1 MPAHNLIFFLGR
13 LHVLLLHLPIGI
25 LLLAVVLE
33 IVSRQE
39 RFRYLQAAV
48 GFVWAAGALS
58 AIGTVALGY
67 MHASEGGFAG
77 DALSAHRL
85 AGTSL
90 AALACLI
97 WLTRAK
103 AGGFYGKAWSAGSV
117 GVIAL
122 LVVTGHF
129 GGNLT
134 HGDTYLAEYAPPP
147 LRGLLGHENAA
158 TAARP
163 KPASLESA
171 DIYLDVVAPSLQ
183 QRCAT
188 CHNENKRKGEFSV
201 ASYAELMKGGK
212 EGAVIVAGKP
222 EASDLIRR
230 INLDPAHKDF
240 MPKDGKTP
248 LTAEQGAAIAWWV
261 SVGAPQTGA
270 IATLKPTP
278 EAQAAVASVL
288 GFGGADVHQTSSE
301 GGPSQVAS
309 GTVVAPPGLGPAD
322 AEAVNALESNGFV
335 VRPIAKDNP
344 LVQVDYTA
352 HRTITDAD
360 MAALAKIG
368 PQIYALNLRAAGL
381 VDKQLETIGEFENLA
396 HLRLEMNP
404 ITDAGVAQFQ
414 SLGKL
419 AYLNLY
425 GTKLSDKGV
434 AQLSKLESLHDLFV
448 WQTGI
453 TTAGIAELKRSRAD
467 LNVNG
472 GFDPRTFPVGPK
484 VIPVVN

>member
-1 MPAHNLIFFLGR
+1 MTMELIYFFGR

-39 RFRYLQAAV
+39 RFRYLQPAL

-58 AIGTVALGY
+58 AIGTAAMGY

-77 DALSAHRL
+77 DALDAHRL

-90 AALACLI
+90 AVLACAI
-97 WLTRAK
+97 WVIRAK
-103 AGGFYGKAWSAGSV
+103 AFGFYGKTWSAGSV
-117 GVIAL
+117 GVVL
-122 LVVTGHF
+122 LLFLTGHF

-134 HGDTYLAEYAPPP
+134 HGDTYLAEYAPRP
-147 LRGLLGHENAA
+147 LRGLLGREDAV
-158 TAARP
+158 AARP

-171 DIYLDVVAPSLQ
+171 DIYLDVVQPSLQ

-201 ASYAELMKGGK
+201 ATYADLMKGGK
-212 EGAVIVAGKP
+212 DGVVIVAGKP

-230 INLDPAHKDF
+230 ISLDPAHEDF
-240 MPKDGKTP
+240 MPKDGKPP
-248 LTAEQGAAIAWWV
+248 LTAEQGAAIAWWI
-261 SVGAPQTGA
+261 SVGAPRSGA
-270 IATLKPTP
+270 VATLTPTP
-278 EAQAAVASVL
+278 EAQAALASVL
-288 GFGGADVHQTSSE
+288 GFSDAGVHQTSSE
-301 GGPSQVAS
+301 GGPSQIAS
-309 GTVVAPPGLGPAD
+309 SAAPAPAPDLAPAD
-322 AEAVNALESNGFV
+322 PGAVNALESSGFV

-352 HRTITDAD
+352 HRNLTDAD
-360 MAALAKIG
+360 MAALARIG
-368 PQIYALNLRAAGL
+368 PQIYSLNLRDAGM
-381 VDKQLETIGEFENLA
+381 VDRQLETIGKFQNLA
-396 HLRLEMNP
+396 HLRLELNP
-404 ITDAGVAQFQ
+404 ITDTGVAQLQ

-419 AYLNLY
+419 EYLNLY
-425 GTKLSDKGV
+425 GTKLSDKGI
-434 AQLSKLESLHDLFV
+434 AQLARLEKLRDLFV
-448 WQTGI
+448 WQTSI
-453 TTAGIAELKRSRAD
+453 TTAGIAELKRTRAD

>member
-1 MPAHNLIFFLGR
+1 MTMDLIYFFGR

-39 RFRYLQAAV
+39 RFRYLQSAL

-58 AIGTVALGY
+58 AVGTAALGY
-67 MHASEGGFAG
+67 MHAGEGGFEG

-90 AALACLI
+90 AVLACAI

-103 AGGFYGKAWSAGSV
+103 AFGFYGKAWSAGSV
-117 GVIAL
+117 GVVL
-122 LVVTGHF
+122 LLFLTGHF

-134 HGDTYLAEYAPPP
+134 HGDTYLAEYAPRP
-147 LRGLLGHENAA
+147 LRGLLGHEDAM
-158 TAARP
+158 AARP

-201 ASYAELMKGGK
+201 ASYADLMKGGK
-212 EGAVIVAGKP
+212 EGAAILAGKP

-230 INLDPAHKDF
+230 IRLDPAHEEF

-261 SVGAPQTGA
+261 SVGAPRGGE
-270 IATLKPTP
+270 IAALKPTP
-278 EAQAAVASVL
+278 QAQAALASVL
-288 GFGGADVHQTSSE
+288 GFGGAGIQTSSE
-301 GGPSQVAS
+301 GGPPQMANSAAP
-309 GTVVAPPGLGPAD
+309 APPPDLAPAD
-322 AEAVNALESNGFV
+322 AEAVNALESKGFV
-335 VRPIAKDNP
+335 VRPIAKDHP

-352 HRTITDAD
+352 QRDITAED
-360 MAALAKIG
+360 MAALARIG
-368 PQIYALNLRAAGL
+368 PQIYALNLRDAGL
-381 VDKQLETIGEFENLA
+381 VDEQLEVVGKFENLA

-404 ITDAGVAQFQ
+404 ITDAGVAQLQ
-414 SLGKL
+414 GLRKL
-419 AYLNLY
+419 EYLNLY
-425 GTKLSDKGV
+425 GTKLSDKGI
-434 AQLSKLESLHDLFV
+434 ARLSKLEKLHHLFV
-448 WQTGI
+448 WQTAI
-453 TTAGIAELKRSRAD
+453 TAAGIAELKRARAD
-467 LNVNG
+467 LDVNG

-484 VIPVVN
+484 IIPVVN

>member
-1 MPAHNLIFFLGR
+1 MTELIYFFGR

-25 LLLAVVLE
+25 LLLAVILE
-33 IVSRQE
+33 MVSRRE
-39 RFRYLQAAV
+39 RFRYLQSAL

-67 MHASEGGFAG
+67 MHASEGGFED

-90 AALACLI
+90 AVLACVI
-97 WLTRAK
+97 WLMRAK
-103 AGGFYGKAWSAGSV
+103 AIGFYSKAWPAGSAG
-117 GVIAL
+117 VIVL
-122 LVVTGHF
+122 LFLTGHF

-134 HGDTYLAEYAPPP
+134 HGDTYLAEYAPRP

-188 CHNENKRKGEFSV
+188 CHNENKRKGEFSM
-201 ASYAELMKGGK
+201 ASYADLMKGGK
-212 EGAVIVAGKP
+212 EGVVIVAGKP

-230 INLDPAHKDF
+230 VNLDPAHKDF

-278 EAQAAVASVL
+278 EAQAALASVL
-288 GFGGADVHQTSSE
+288 GFGGAGVHQTSSE
-301 GGPSQVAS
+301 GGLPQMAGKAVPA
-309 GTVVAPPGLGPAD
+309 APVDLPPAD
-322 AEAVNALESNGFV
+322 VEAVNALESNGFV

-352 HRTITDAD
+352 HRHISDAD
-360 MAALAKIG
+360 MAALAEIG
-368 PQIYALNLRAAGL
+368 PQIYALNLRDAGL
-381 VDKQLETIGEFENLA
+381 IDKQLETLGKFENLA

-404 ITDAGVAQFQ
+404 ITDAGVAQLQ
-414 SLGKL
+414 SLDKL
-419 AYLNLY
+419 EYLNLY
-425 GTKLSDKGV
+425 GTKLSDKGI
-434 AQLSKLESLHDLFV
+434 AQLSKLEKLHDLFV
-448 WQTGI
+448 WQTAI
-453 TTAGIAELKRSRAD
+453 TAAGIAELKRTRAD

>member
-1 MPAHNLIFFLGR
+1 MTELIYFFGR

-39 RFRYLQAAV
+39 RFRYLQSAL

-58 AIGTVALGY
+58 AIGTAALGY
-67 MHASEGGFAG
+67 MHASEGGFEG

-90 AALACLI
+90 AVLACVI

-103 AGGFYGKAWSAGSV
+103 AFEFYGKAWSAGSV
-117 GVIAL
+117 GVVL
-122 LVVTGHF
+122 LLFLTGHF

-134 HGDTYLAEYAPPP
+134 HGDTYLAEYAPRP
-147 LRGLLGHENAA
+147 LRGLLGHEAA
-158 TAARP
+158 AAARP
-163 KPASLESA
+163 KPTSLESA

-201 ASYAELMKGGK
+201 ATHADLMKGGK
-212 EGAVIVAGKP
+212 EGPAIVAGKP
-222 EASDLIRR
+222 EVSDLIRR
-230 INLDPAHKDF
+230 ISVDPAHEDF

-261 SVGAPQTGA
+261 SVGAPPSGE

-278 EAQAAVASVL
+278 QAQAALASVL
-288 GFGGADVHQTSSE
+288 GFGGAGIHQTTSE
-301 GGPSQVAS
+301 GGPPQMANSAAP
-309 GTVVAPPGLGPAD
+309 APPPDLAPAD
-322 AEAVNALESNGFV
+322 VEAVNALESNGFV
-335 VRPIAKDNP
+335 VRPIAKDHP

-352 HRTITDAD
+352 HRDITDAD
-360 MAALAKIG
+360 MAALARIG
-368 PQIYALNLRAAGL
+368 PQIYALNLRDAGL
-381 VDKQLETIGEFENLA
+381 VDQQLETVGTFENLA
-396 HLRLEMNP
+396 HLRLELNP
-404 ITDAGVAQFQ
+404 ITDAGVAQLQ
-414 SLGKL
+414 GLEKL
-419 AYLNLY
+419 EYLNLY
-425 GTKLSDKGV
+425 GTKLSDKGI
-434 AQLSKLESLHDLFV
+434 AQLAKLEKLHDLFV
-448 WQTGI
+448 WQTSI
-453 TTAGIAELKRSRAD
+453 TTAGIAELKRTRAN

-484 VIPVVN
+484 VIPVIN